1 RPGLAH
7 SPRAR
12 QQPGSEVRR
21 RWRSARLIARSPAPV
36 MGAGPF
42 LRSGRASRPPVQG
55 GPAAVAGRSS
65 YPFSFRASISSIVR
79 VRSLGSG
86 RSLVASRGRPSPRS
100 LRSGAASA
108 CCSHR
113 STSTDRSSEPMT
125 YCAVGRFAS
134 MHTSQTRIVA
144 IVLTPPW
151 GGLPNGTKTDI
162 STCPTLTPQSHCC
175 TIDTSRSSARGRATR
190 YEESGRYAC
199 EQDPGRVGGHPMVRR
214 GPDLRRD
221 ELGLPHQVLHRDVAK
236 HLDRLPPAPGTGP
249 ADQPGR
255 RADPL
260 AGEAGASVAERA
272 EDAPRRGSPSG
283 GTADPGRYGGAT
295 RSVQGQA
302 QGRGTSGPLRARDGG
317 GLVLPSP
324 PARHRRRPDPGARQ
338 GDHGA
343 SANRLI
349 SPGEGPA

>member
-1 RPGLAH
+1 SDRRPDDLVRRLAPDRELRPGLAH

-42 LRSGRASRPPVQG
+42 LRSGRTSQPPVQG

-79 VRSLGSG
+79 ARSLGSG

-125 YCAVGRFAS
+125 YCVVGRFAS

-144 IVLTPPW
+144 IVLDTSL
-151 GGLPNGTKTDI
+151 GGLAEWDKNGHFHL
-162 STCPTLTPQSHCC
+162 S
-175 TIDTSRSSARGRATR
+175 
-190 YEESGRYAC
+190 
-199 EQDPGRVGGHPMVRR
+199 
-214 GPDLRRD
+214 
-221 ELGLPHQVLHRDVAK
+221 
-236 HLDRLPPAPGTGP
+236 HLDSPVPLLHYRYIEVVSTG
-249 ADQPGR
+249 
-255 RADPL
+255 
-260 AGEAGASVAERA
+260 AG
-272 EDAPRRGSPSG
+272 D
-283 GTADPGRYGGAT
+283 T
-295 RSVQGQA
+295 
-302 QGRGTSGPLRARDGG
+302 
-317 GLVLPSP
+317 
-324 PARHRRRPDPGARQ
+324 
-338 GDHGA
+338 
-343 SANRLI
+343 I
-349 SPGEGPA
+349 